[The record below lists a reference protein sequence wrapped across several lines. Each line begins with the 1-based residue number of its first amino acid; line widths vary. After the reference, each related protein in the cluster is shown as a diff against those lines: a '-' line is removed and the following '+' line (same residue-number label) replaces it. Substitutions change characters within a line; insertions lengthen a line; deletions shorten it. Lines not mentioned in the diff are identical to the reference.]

1 MPERLVVI
9 GGDAAGMSAASQAR
23 RRRGPSEL
31 EIVALEKGSWTSYSA
46 CGIPYLVSGDVDEL
60 SDLVARSPEQHR
72 ANGIEVRMRSEAM
85 AIDLDKRRVE
95 VRDHEHES
103 TYWLDFDILHIATGA
118 APFRPPIGGIDL
130 PFVHAVQTLDDAA
143 HLLDHAR
150 GTELRDVVVVGGG
163 YIGLE
168 MAEAFLK
175 RGPHVTIVEAL
186 PQVMSTLDPDM
197 GALVGDAARSM
208 GIDLRLGD
216 GVTGFS
222 DGTVH
227 TSSGDLRADL
237 VVVGLGVRPN
247 SALATGAGIQTGA
260 HGAIRVDQRQR
271 TSADGVWAAGDCCES
286 FHRISRRNVH
296 IALGTVA
303 NKQGRVA
310 GINIGGGYATF
321 AGVVGTAVSKLC
333 DLEVAR
339 SGLQEREAQQ
349 AGFEYVVAKIK
360 STTKAGYFPGTQP
373 MTMKMLAERRSG
385 RLLGAQIVGREGSA
399 KRIDAIATA
408 LTAEMTVEEM
418 TGLDLSYAPP
428 FAPVWDP
435 ILVAARK
442 CAELLEGEP

>member
-1 MPERLVVI
+1 
-9 GGDAAGMSAASQAR
+9 MSAASQAR
-23 RRRGPSEL
+23 RRRGADDF
-31 EIVALEKGSWTSYSA
+31 EIVALEKGNWTSYSA
-46 CGIPYLVSGDVDEL
+46 CGIPYLVSGDVGEL
-60 SDLVARSPEQHR
+60 DDLVARSPEEHR
-72 ANGIEVRMRSEAM
+72 ANGIDVRMRSEAM
-85 AIDLDKRRVE
+85 AIDLDRRRVE
-95 VRDHEHES
+95 VRDHAEER
-103 TYWLDFDILHIATGA
+103 TYWLDFDALHIATGA
-118 APFRPPIGGIDL
+118 VPFKPPIDGIDL
-130 PFVHAVQTLDDAA
+130 PFVHAVQTLDHAA

-150 GTELRDVVVVGGG
+150 GASDLREVVVVGGG

-175 RGPHVTIVEAL
+175 RGQHVTIVEAL

-197 GALVGDAARSM
+197 GALVGDAARGM
-208 GIDLRLGD
+208 GIELRLGEQ
-216 GVTGFS
+216 VSAFS
-222 DGTVH
+222 ERAVH
-227 TSSGDLRADL
+227 TATGEIKADL

-247 SALATGAGIQTGA
+247 SALAAEAGIRTGA
-260 HGAIRVDQRQR
+260 HGAISVDRRQR
-271 TSADGVWAAGDCCES
+271 TSAEGVWAAGDCCES
-286 FHRISRRNVH
+286 FHRISRRNMH

-321 AGVVGTAVSKLC
+321 QGVVGTAVSKLC

-349 AGFEYVVAKIK
+349 AGFEYVVAKIE

-373 MTMKMLAERRSG
+373 MTMKMLAEKRSG

-428 FAPVWDP
+428 FSPVWDP

-442 CAELLEGEP
+442 CAELLDGAP

>member
-1 MPERLVVI
+1 
-9 GGDAAGMSAASQAR
+9 MSAASQAR
-23 RRRGPSEL
+23 RRKSADRL

-46 CGIPYLVSGDVDEL
+46 CGIPYLVSGDVDGLE
-60 SDLVARSPEQHR
+60 DLVARSPEEHR
-72 ANGIEVRMRSEAM
+72 ANDIDVRLRSEAM
-85 AIDLDKRRVE
+85 SIDLDRRRVE
-95 VRDHEHES
+95 VRDDEQGR
-103 TYWLDFDILHIATGA
+103 TYDLDFDVLHIATGA
-118 APFRPPIGGIDL
+118 APFRPAIDGIDL

-143 HLLDHAR
+143 HLLEHA
-150 GTELRDVVVVGGG
+150 TTTQLRRVVVVGGG

-175 RGPHVTIVEAL
+175 RGQEVTIVEAL

-197 GALVGDAARSM
+197 GALVGHAARAM
-208 GIDLRLGD
+208 GIDLRLGE

-222 DGTVH
+222 EGTVH
-227 TSSGDLRADL
+227 TRSGDLPADL

-247 SALATGAGIQTGA
+247 SALAIEAGIETGA
-260 HGAIRVDQRQR
+260 HGAIRVDRRQR
-271 TSADGVWAAGDCCES
+271 TSAEGVWAAGDCCES
-286 FHRISRRNVH
+286 FHRVSRRNMH

-310 GINIGGGYATF
+310 GINIGGGYASF

-333 DLEVAR
+333 DLEIAR

-349 AGFEYVVAKIK
+349 AGFDYVVAKIE

-373 MTMKMLAERRSG
+373 MTLKMLAEKRSG

-408 LTAEMTVEEM
+408 LTAEMTVEEI

-442 CAELLEGEP
+442 CAEMLEGEP

>member
-1 MPERLVVI
+1 MTERLVVL

-23 RRRGPSEL
+23 RRTSADDL
-31 EIVALEKGSWTSYSA
+31 EIIALEKGSWTSYSA
-46 CGIPYLVSGDVDEL
+46 CGIPYLVAGDVGEL
-60 SDLVARSPEQHR
+60 DDLVARTPEQHR
-72 ANGIEVRMRSEAM
+72 ANGIEVRLGNEAM
-85 AIDLDKRRVE
+85 SIDLDGRRVE
-95 VRDHEHES
+95 VRDHADGT

-118 APFRPPIGGIDL
+118 RPTRPPIEGIDL
-130 PFVHAVQTLDDAA
+130 PFVHAVQTLDHAA
-143 HLLDHAR
+143 HLLDHAGR
-150 GTELRDVVVVGGG
+150 SDLRDVVVVGGG

-168 MAEAFLK
+168 MAEAFHK
-175 RGPHVTIVEAL
+175 RGQHVTIVEAL

-197 GALVGDAARSM
+197 GALVGEAARAM
-208 GIDLRLGD
+208 GIDVR
-216 GVTGFS
+216 VEERVEGFS
-222 DGTVH
+222 PGAVH
-227 TSSGDLRADL
+227 TAGGDVRADL
-237 VVVGLGVRPN
+237 VVLGLGVQPN
-247 SALATGAGIQTGA
+247 SAIAAEAGIETGA
-260 HGAIRVDQRQR
+260 HRAVRVDRRQR
-271 TSADGVWAAGDCCES
+271 TSKDGVWAAGDVCES
-286 FHRISRRNVH
+286 FHRVSRRHMH

-310 GINIGGGYATF
+310 GINIGGGYASF
-321 AGVVGTAVSKLC
+321 PGVVGTAVSKLC

-349 AGFEYVVAKIK
+349 AGFDYVVAKIE
-360 STTKAGYFPGTQP
+360 STTKAGYFPGTSP
-373 MTMKMLAERRSG
+373 MTLKMLAEKRSG